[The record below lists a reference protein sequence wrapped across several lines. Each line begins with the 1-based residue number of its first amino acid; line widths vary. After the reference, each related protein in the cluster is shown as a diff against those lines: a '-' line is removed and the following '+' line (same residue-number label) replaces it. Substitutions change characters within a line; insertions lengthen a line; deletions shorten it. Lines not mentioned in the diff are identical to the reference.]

1 MLQVCDSSET
11 AVPSTS
17 PVTATTSA
25 NADTATTAAADDI
38 GWPFAYHDSVL
49 LHLCDVTP
57 LAHLDRDGDF
67 FFCLQLASQP
77 DSAEKVP
84 DSAEKVPSLVVKL
97 RTRDEVR
104 EFPVGEGEFRAAFS
118 TMDWVTQAKGAPDH
132 ELSYILRQ
140 CLIATEYTVRHLQ
153 WEETLQERGTGTHP
167 RGGGGGGGGAPGAPS
182 PSPGTHSHGPGVV
195 HSQGHGVP
203 SHGCSQGHGGG
214 APSREQRGVA
224 PQEGEGGVL
233 SPGHRGVPSPGHE
246 GGVPSPGH
254 RGGALSQV
262 HEGGVPSPGHGE
274 GVPSRGH
281 GEGVPAQG
289 PSQKP
294 GLPPPRSSGHSHSQG
309 SPSQHS
315 PNSSSPDCT
324 RGPSRLGVHE
334 SGGSDSDSTLV
345 SDDSFRRTSGNAD
358 GGGGGGGADTDGD
371 RSCDSVSDGGGA
383 GDGQRNGDA
392 SPAERCASRGER
404 FNSTLRT
411 VRVITIAYPCE
422 PSRFRQERERE
433 EEEYKNTQT
442 FFLIFKNRI

>member
-1 MLQVCDSSET
+1 M
-11 AVPSTS
+11 
-17 PVTATTSA
+17 
-25 NADTATTAAADDI
+25 
-38 GWPFAYHDSVL
+38 
-49 LHLCDVTP
+49 
-57 LAHLDRDGDF
+57 
-67 FFCLQLASQP
+67 
-77 DSAEKVP
+77 
-84 DSAEKVPSLVVKL
+84 
-97 RTRDEVR
+97 
-104 EFPVGEGEFRAAFS
+104 GESEFRAAFS

-153 WEETLQERGTGTHP
+153 WEETLQERGTGTPP
-167 RGGGGGGGGAPGAPS
+167 RGGSGGAPGAPS

-214 APSREQRGVA
+214 VPSREQRGVP
-224 PQEGEGGVL
+224 PQEGEGGVPSPGHRGGVP

-262 HEGGVPSPGHGE
+262 HEGGVPSPGHDE

-281 GEGVPAQG
+281 GEGAPAQG

-294 GLPPPRSSGHSHSQG
+294 GLPPSRSSGQGRHSHSQG
-309 SPSQHS
+309 SPSQRS
-315 PNSSSPDCT
+315 PNGSSPDCT
-324 RGPSRLGVHE
+324 RGPSRLGLHE

-345 SDDSFRRTSGNAD
+345 SDDSFRRTSGSAD
-358 GGGGGGGADTDGD
+358 GGGGGADTDGD

-404 FNSTLRT
+404 FNSPLRT
-411 VRVITIAYPCE
+411 VRVITIAYSCE
-422 PSRFRQERERE
+422 PSRFRRERERE
-433 EEEYKNTQT
+433 RRIQKYSNI
-442 FFLIFKNRI
+442 FFF